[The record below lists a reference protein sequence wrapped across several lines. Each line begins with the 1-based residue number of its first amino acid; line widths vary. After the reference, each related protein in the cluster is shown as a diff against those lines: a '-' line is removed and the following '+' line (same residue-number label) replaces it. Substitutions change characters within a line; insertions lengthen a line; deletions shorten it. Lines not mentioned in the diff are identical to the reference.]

1 MGCPPRLPRRAGRD
15 VAGNLWTFWKWER
28 SASHSW
34 RIERDILFALTRKYV
49 AKEPDVVTALLQRAL
64 AVALRMR
71 DEDEQ
76 FIDRE
81 MLRLERGEAYA

>member
-1 MGCPPRLPRRAGRD
+1 
-15 VAGNLWTFWKWER
+15 
-28 SASHSW
+28 
-34 RIERDILFALTRKYV
+34 V